1 MDSIDKRKPE
11 EFDILV
17 MQRGREVCSFSCP
30 ADSSLLEAMRAQ
42 GIRLSAACGGSAFC
56 GKCRIR
62 LLEGTLISERQDG
75 KLFTDEEIRQGW
87 YLACRT
93 YPSDNCVIE
102 LASDEADFEIVTD
115 YRMAKSSRTGLK
127 SEGSRAANMTVKDPE
142 SEYAIAIDI
151 GTSTLVMSLLDIRD
165 GKVLQTYSA
174 ANPQRTYGADV
185 ISRIQAANNGKGK
198 QLQELILSE
207 LMQGICDIVEKAG
220 VSAGSI
226 CRLAIACN
234 TVMGHLLLGYS
245 CEGLG
250 RYPYTPVNIS
260 AVELPFSQLF
270 NSAFLH
276 APVTILPGIS
286 AFVGGD
292 IVAGLLAC
300 DFDKA
305 VRPCLF
311 IDLGTNGELALGNKE
326 RILLS
331 SSAAGPAFEGGNI
344 SCGCGSVAGA
354 ICSVEIDRSKTS
366 FQTIGDKRAVG
377 LCGTGIIEL
386 VSELLDEGII
396 DETGLL
402 EDKYFKEGFP
412 IIEEK
417 DGRGLYFTQ
426 RDIRQLQMAKAA
438 IRAGIDILL
447 KEYGISYDEIDKLY
461 LAGGFG
467 FKLNLQKAVNIG
479 LLPKELYGRICPVG
493 NSALSGAVLYL
504 TQKDASARMS
514 AIIKAAS
521 ELALAEHEDFNSLYP
536 EYMYFS

>member
-1 MDSIDKRKPE
+1 
-11 EFDILV
+11 
-17 MQRGREVCSFSCP
+17 
-30 ADSSLLEAMRAQ
+30 
-42 GIRLSAACGGSAFC
+42 
-56 GKCRIR
+56 
-62 LLEGTLISERQDG
+62 
-75 KLFTDEEIRQGW
+75 
-87 YLACRT
+87 
-93 YPSDNCVIE
+93 
-102 LASDEADFEIVTD
+102 
-115 YRMAKSSRTGLK
+115 
-127 SEGSRAANMTVKDPE
+127 
-142 SEYAIAIDI
+142 
-151 GTSTLVMSLLDIRD
+151 
-165 GKVLQTYSA
+165 
-174 ANPQRTYGADV
+174 
-185 ISRIQAANNGKGK
+185 
-198 QLQELILSE
+198 
-207 LMQGICDIVEKAG
+207 
-220 VSAGSI
+220 
-226 CRLAIACN
+226 
-234 TVMGHLLLGYS
+234 MGHLLLGYS